1 MTGLRVVFVHTS
13 FALYWPARLAALQ
26 RLLTRHGCELHAI
39 EVTADP
45 GPYSFAGKGAGN
57 SDGNGNGNGDL
68 TPVSVPG
75 PRTVQLFGRSDLA
88 TLAPSV
94 VSARLWAELDVLAP
108 DVVVSGAIAFTPG
121 ATAVRW
127 CRARRRGIV
136 VMDDAR
142 LADVPRS
149 RLVNAVKRRF
159 YANVD
164 AMLVPAPTHRESCE
178 FFGIPASQIF
188 FGVDVVDND
197 FFATRAASARQSLDH
212 RTLVN
217 GQPRRPCFLGVGR
230 QVPKKNWC
238 FLLDAYARYRALAGH
253 DDACWDL
260 MLIGDG
266 PDRERIAARARE
278 LGLSSSLRLLGSMP
292 PREMPSGYAMADC
305 LVLPSFYGETWGL
318 VVNEAMA
325 CGLPVLVS
333 DECGCA
339 GALVEPGRNG
349 WTFSPRDVDALAAL
363 LQRMARLPDAQRC
376 ALGSRSRAIIA
387 DWSLDRFASGAWEAI
402 QACAPMRRGFQFPL
416 DRFLLPLWK
425 GRFRPT

>member
-26 RLLTRHGCELHAI
+26 RLLARHGCELHAI

-45 GPYSFAGKGAGN
+45 GPYSFAGERAGN
-57 SDGNGNGNGDL
+57 GSGNANGDS
-68 TPVSVPG
+68 TPLSVPG
-75 PRTVQLFGRSDLA
+75 PRTMQLFGRNDLA

-94 VSARLWAELDVLAP
+94 VSARLWAQLDALGP

-164 AMLVPAPTHRESCE
+164 AMLVPAPTHSESCQ
-178 FFGIPASQIF
+178 FFGMPASRIF

-197 FFATRAASARQSLDH
+197 FFATRAAFSRQSLGH
-212 RTLVN
+212 RTLVD
-217 GQPRRPCFLGVGR
+217 GQPRRACFLGVGR
-230 QVPKKNWC
+230 QVPRKNWC
-238 FLLDAYARYRALAGH
+238 FLLDAYARYRALAGS
-253 DDACWDL
+253 DDAWDL
-260 MLIGDG
+260 VLVGDG
-266 PDRERIAARARE
+266 PDRERIATRARE
-278 LGLSSSLRLLGSMP
+278 LGLTSSLRLLGSMP
-292 PREMPSGYAMADC
+292 PRQMPSAYAMAEC

-339 GALVEPGRNG
+339 GALVESGRNG
-349 WTFSPRDVDALAAL
+349 WTFSPRDVDALTAL
-363 LQRMARLPDAQRC
+363 LQRMAGLPDAQRC
-376 ALGSRSRAIIA
+376 ALGSHSRAIIA
-387 DWSLDRFASGAWEAI
+387 DWSLDRFARGAWEAI
-402 QACAPMRRGFQFPL
+402 HACASMRRRGFQFPL

-425 GRFRPT
+425 GRFRPA

>member
-26 RLLTRHGCELHAI
+26 RLLVRHGCELHAI
-39 EVTADP
+39 EVTTDP
-45 GPYSFAGKGAGN
+45 GPYSFAGERAGN
-57 SDGNGNGNGDL
+57 GDGNGNGDL
-68 TPVSVPG
+68 IPISAPA
-75 PRTVQLFGRSDLA
+75 PRTVQLFGRSHLA
-88 TLAPSV
+88 KLAPSV
-94 VSARLWAELDVLAP
+94 VSTRLWAELDARHP

-127 CRARRRGIV
+127 CRARRRGVV

-142 LADVPRS
+142 IADVPRS

-164 AMLVPAPTHRESCE
+164 AMLVPAPTHTESCQ
-178 FFGIPASQIF
+178 FFGMPASRIF
-188 FGVDVVDND
+188 FGVNVVDND
-197 FFATRAASARQSLDH
+197 FFAACAASARQNPDP
-212 RTLVN
+212 RILVN

-238 FLLDAYARYRALAGH
+238 FLLDAYAKYRALAGG
-253 DDACWDL
+253 DNAWDL
-260 MLIGDG
+260 VLIGDG
-266 PDRERIAARARE
+266 PDRERIVTRSRE
-278 LGLSSSLRLLGSMP
+278 LGLTSSLRLLGSMP
-292 PREMPSGYAMADC
+292 PREMPSAYAMADC

-318 VVNEAMA
+318 VVNEALA

-349 WTFSPRDVDALAAL
+349 WTFSPRDVDALTAL
-363 LQRMARLPDAQRC
+363 LQRMAGLPDAQRC
-376 ALGSRSRAIIA
+376 ALGSHSRAIIA
-387 DWSLDRFASGAWEAI
+387 DWSLDRFARGTWEAI
-402 QACAPMRRGFQFPL
+402 QACASMRPRGFQFPL
-416 DRFLLPLWK
+416 VDRFLLPLWK
-425 GRFRPT
+425 GRFRPA